1 MDSKSLLH
9 YSNLK
14 TTATFF
20 LVKSSTIRIHAS
32 GISSSSSSVSFRTDK
47 LFSMKK
53 GRLHDSQF
61 RYGKIPSNGIV
72 MVCLAPQYG
81 HDRILCFFRSVAV
94 SDFTSIFLS
103 SSSQEE
109 YIRCSGEFP
118 LDHNS
123 LKMLRASFRSYC
135 LHSGQSF

>member
-1 MDSKSLLH
+1 KSLLH

-32 GISSSSSSVSFRTDK
+32 GTSLSSSSVSFLTDK

-61 RYGKIPSNGIV
+61 RYGKIPSSGLV
-72 MVCLAPQYG
+72 MACLTPQCG
-81 HDRILCFFRSVAV
+81 HDRILGFFMVASS
-94 SDFTSIFLS
+94 SDFTSMFLS

-109 YIRCSGEFP
+109 YIRCKGEFP
-118 LDHNS
+118 ADHNS
-123 LKMLRASFRSYC
+123 LKTLMASFRFC
-135 LHSGQSF
+135 LDSKQSV